1 MLTFPHSVCPGYC
14 FSPYSTLYWL
24 LNNIY
29 MDWSEEVIEYQLS
42 VPKKHLLR
50 SYLQQLPGWYCYSW
64 FPCRY
69 WGLLCQTCQLN
80 PHIKHFKRDL
90 RKDRRR
96 VQLKYTSL
104 GTVTSSFWGSGTH
117 EVQMEKVKNWV
128 NFSRSSVPSK
138 SHLSKEK
145 YPGNHKRSKK
155 KKGKKENSTTCTP
168 VINISVYDT
177 STLCVNAVSVKL
189 INSTVIN
196 V

>member
-1 MLTFPHSVCPGYC
+1 
-14 FSPYSTLYWL
+14 
-24 LNNIY
+24 

-69 WGLLCQTCQLN
+69 WGSLCQTCQLN

-138 SHLSKEK
+138 SHLSKENIQEITK
-145 YPGNHKRSKK
+145 DPRKKRKKREQHDLYTRNKHQRLWYLDTLCQCSLSKIDQQHCHKR
-155 KKGKKENSTTCTP
+155 
-168 VINISVYDT
+168 
-177 STLCVNAVSVKL
+177 VKRS
-189 INSTVIN
+189 N
-196 V
+196 